1 MFWGLACLGAAV
13 VAARDSRAITSEEHF
28 AKEVRDATPLT
39 ALFHDGGAASTR
51 FLPEFEVAATMLQR
65 LPLNRGYPLQ
75 LVTVDVGAHPELA
88 GKMGERPPPLP
99 ALATCFWDAAK
110 ERIDCLANPAPER
123 GLNVYK
129 QARAR
134 VGMHF
139 DIVGEGSIEQFEA
152 NNAECS
158 RIVLGF
164 MVSCRTTRDA
174 AWMVAQMILHAC
186 GWFAYR

>member
-1 MFWGLACLGAAV
+1 M
-13 VAARDSRAITSEEHF
+13 RTSTQCWC
-28 AKEVRDATPLT
+28 D
-39 ALFHDGGAASTR
+39 D
-51 FLPEFEVAATMLQR
+51 
-65 LPLNRGYPLQ
+65 N
-75 LVTVDVGAHPELA
+75 D
-88 GKMGERPPPLP
+88 
-99 ALATCFWDAAK
+99 
-110 ERIDCLANPAPER
+110 DCLANPAPER

-164 MVSCRTTRDA
+164 MVSCRATRGA
-174 AWMVAQMILHAC
+174 A
-186 GWFAYR
+186 